1 MKVLVSDPLAEVGV
15 KIFRETPGIEMDMK
29 VGLKP
34 DELKAIIGQYDGL
47 AVRSETKVT
56 ADVIAAA
63 ANLKIIGR
71 AGIGLDNVDI
81 PAASQRGIVVMNA
94 PEGNTVTTAEHTVA
108 MMMAL
113 TRNIPQAT
121 ASLKDGKWEKKKLEG
136 RELFNKTLG
145 LIGAGHIGSIVAERA
160 KGLKMKVLVYDPYL
174 KQEIIERLDLEPVS
188 LDELF
193 KRADYI
199 TIHTPKTKE
208 TTNLINA
215 SAIAKMKKGAM
226 LINCARGGIVN
237 EEDLYEALKSGYLA
251 GAALDVFEKEPP
263 GENKLMTLQNFI
275 CTPHLGASTFEAQE
289 NVSRDIAEQMVDFLV
304 NGSVKNAVNVPS
316 LSAELKTILSPYAT
330 LMEKM
335 GSFQTQLAGEGIEE
349 VTINYAGKI
358 AEYNLAPL
366 TSAMLKGLLT
376 PILKDDV
383 NFINASLVASKR
395 GIKVVESRT
404 ATSDDFT
411 SLIMLKVKSKDA
423 VNIISGTIFGSTMP
437 RILRINDFYLE
448 AIPEGHNLLIHN
460 MDVPGMIGKIATKLG
475 ERKINISRMA
485 VGQEQEK
492 KQNVILLATAVSIDD
507 ETLEVLR
514 SLDNVY
520 SVKRIE
526 I

>member
-15 KIFRETPGIEMDMK
+15 KIFRDTPGIEMDMK

-34 DELKAIIGQYDGL
+34 EELKEIIGQYDGL

-56 ADVIAAA
+56 AEIIAAA
-63 ANLKIIGR
+63 HNLKVIGR

-94 PEGNTVTTAEHTVA
+94 PEGNTVTTAEHALA
-108 MMMAL
+108 MMMSL

-121 ASLKDGKWEKKKLEG
+121 ASLKEGKWEKKKLEG

-160 KGLKMKVLVYDPYL
+160 KGLKMKVIVFDPYL
-174 KQEIIERLDLEPVS
+174 KQEVIERLDLEPVS

-193 KRADYI
+193 KRSDYI

-208 TTNLINA
+208 TTGLINA
-215 SAIAKMKKGAM
+215 GTIAKMKKGAM

-237 EEDLYEALKSGYLA
+237 EDDLYDALKSGRLA

-263 GENKLMTLQNFI
+263 GENKLMTLPNFI

-316 LSAELKTILSPYAT
+316 LSFELKTILTPYVT

-335 GSFQTQLAGEGIEE
+335 GSFQTQLAGEGIDE
-349 VTINYAGKI
+349 VIINYAGKI
-358 AEYNLAPL
+358 SEYHLAPL
-366 TSAMLKGLLT
+366 SSALLKGLLT

-383 NFINASLVASKR
+383 NFINAGLIASKR
-395 GIKVVESRT
+395 GIKVVESKT

-411 SLIMLKVKSKDA
+411 SLIMVKVKSKDGE
-423 VNIISGTIFGSTMP
+423 NIISGTIFGNTMP

-485 VGQEQEK
+485 VGQEKEK
-492 KQNVILLATAVSIDD
+492 KQNVILLATAASIDD

-514 SLDNVY
+514 SLENVY

>member
-29 VGLKP
+29 VGMKP
-34 DELKAIIGQYDGL
+34 DELKEIIGQYDGL

-56 ADVIAAA
+56 AEIIAAA

-94 PEGNTVTTAEHTVA
+94 PEGNTITTAEHAVA

-113 TRNIPQAT
+113 SRNIPQAT
-121 ASLKDGKWEKKKLEG
+121 ASLKEGKWEKKKLQG

-145 LIGAGHIGSIVAERA
+145 LIGAGHIGSIVADRA
-160 KGLKMKVLVYDPYL
+160 KGMKMNVIVYDPYL
-174 KQEIIERLDLEPVS
+174 KQEMIERLELEPVS

-215 SAIAKMKKGAM
+215 RTIAKMKKGAM

-237 EEDLYEALKSGYLA
+237 EDDLYEALKSGHLA
-251 GAALDVFEKEPP
+251 GAALDVFDKEPP
-263 GENKLMTLQNFI
+263 GENKLMTLPNFI
-275 CTPHLGASTFEAQE
+275 CTPHLGASTQEAQE
-289 NVSRDIAEQMVDFLV
+289 NVSRDIAEQMVDYLI

-316 LSAELKTILSPYAT
+316 LSAELKTLLSPYAT

-335 GSFQTQLAGEGIEE
+335 GSFQTQMSGEAIEE
-349 VTINYAGKI
+349 VTINYSGKI
-358 AEYNLAPL
+358 SEYNLAPL

-383 NFINASLVASKR
+383 NYINASFIAENR

-404 ATSDDFT
+404 STSEDFT
-411 SLIMLKVKSKDA
+411 SLISLKVKSTGGE
-423 VNIISGTIFGSTMP
+423 NIVSGTIFGNTMP
-437 RILRINDFYLE
+437 RLLRINNFYLE

-460 MDVPGMIGKIATKLG
+460 LDVPGIIGKIATKLG
-475 ERKINISRMA
+475 EREINISRMA
-485 VGQEQEK
+485 VGQEKEK
-492 KQNVILLATAVSIDD
+492 KQNVILLATSTSIDD
-507 ETLEVLR
+507 ETLDNLR

-520 SVKRIE
+520 SVKKIE

>member
-1 MKVLVSDPLAEVGV
+1 
-15 KIFRETPGIEMDMK
+15 
-29 VGLKP
+29 
-34 DELKAIIGQYDGL
+34 
-47 AVRSETKVT
+47 
-56 ADVIAAA
+56 
-63 ANLKIIGR
+63 
-71 AGIGLDNVDI
+71 
-81 PAASQRGIVVMNA
+81 
-94 PEGNTVTTAEHTVA
+94 
-108 MMMAL
+108 
-113 TRNIPQAT
+113 
-121 ASLKDGKWEKKKLEG
+121 
-136 RELFNKTLG
+136 
-145 LIGAGHIGSIVAERA
+145 
-160 KGLKMKVLVYDPYL
+160 
-174 KQEIIERLDLEPVS
+174 
-188 LDELF
+188 
-193 KRADYI
+193 
-199 TIHTPKTKE
+199 
-208 TTNLINA
+208 
-215 SAIAKMKKGAM
+215 
-226 LINCARGGIVN
+226 
-237 EEDLYEALKSGYLA
+237 
-251 GAALDVFEKEPP
+251 
-263 GENKLMTLQNFI
+263 MTLPNFI

-358 AEYNLAPL
+358 AEYNVAPL

-383 NFINASLVASKR
+383 NFINASLIASKR
-395 GIKVVESRT
+395 GIKVVESKT

-411 SLIMLKVKSKDA
+411 SLIMLKVKSRDG
-423 VNIISGTIFGSTMP
+423 VNIISGTIFGNTMP

-507 ETLEVLR
+507 ETLEVLQG
-514 SLDNVY
+514 LENVY

>member
-1 MKVLVSDPLAEVGV
+1 D
-15 KIFRETPGIEMDMK
+15 TPGIEMDMK

-34 DELKAIIGQYDGL
+34 DELKSIIGEYDGL

-56 ADVIAAA
+56 ADIIGAAR
-63 ANLKIIGR
+63 NLKVIGR

-94 PEGNTVTTAEHTVA
+94 PEGNTVTTAEHALA

-121 ASLKDGKWEKKKLEG
+121 ASLKGGKWEKKKLEG

-160 KGLKMKVLVYDPYL
+160 KGMKMKVIVFDPYL

-193 KRADYI
+193 KRSDYI

-208 TTNLINA
+208 TVNLINA
-215 SAIAKMKKGAM
+215 ETIAKMKKGAM

-237 EEDLYEALKSGYLA
+237 ENDLYEALKSGRLA

-263 GENKLMTLQNFI
+263 GENKLMTLPNFI
-275 CTPHLGASTFEAQE
+275 CTPHLGASTQEAQE
-289 NVSRDIAEQMVDFLV
+289 NVSRDIAEQMVDYLI

-316 LSAELKTILSPYAT
+316 LSVEQMKMLKPYAV
-330 LMEKM
+330 LLEKM
-335 GSFQTQLAGEGIEE
+335 GAFQTQLSGGRIEE
-349 VTINYAGKI
+349 VAVNYSGKI
-358 AEYNLAPL
+358 TDYNLAPL

-383 NFINASLVASKR
+383 NFINAAIIAEER

-411 SLIMLKVKSKDA
+411 NLISLRVKTDA
-423 VNIISGTIFGSTMP
+423 GENIVSGTIFGSTMP
-437 RILRINDFYLE
+437 RLLRINNFYLE
-448 AIPEGHNLLIHN
+448 AIPEGHNLLIQN
-460 MDVPGMIGKIATKLG
+460 MDAPGMIGKIATKLG
-475 ERKINISRMA
+475 ERNINISRMA
-485 VGQEQEK
+485 VGQEKDK
-492 KQNVILLATAVSIDD
+492 KQNVILLATGTSIDD
-507 ETLEVLR
+507 ETLENLKGIE
-514 SLDNVY
+514 NVF
-520 SVKRIE
+520 SIKRIE